1 MKYRFLILFAVVAL
15 LVACGKEKP
24 ERIVMNG
31 RMENVTDA
39 DPNAPNTKTYITNDE
54 RWVCWESTDQVL
66 ICPRDNRQ
74 SDAIN
79 GDDDVV
85 FDVAGGIGTTTSLLT
100 ADIIKEAH
108 ANIFKNPIYLFSPHT
123 LNPTKSSSG
132 WTITL
137 PATQPYR
144 TTTTPDPD
152 HTFSSQVMPMVA
164 FSNGVQEPYQYFHPV
179 CGILRLQFY
188 SSSATEVIVDKIVF
202 KAKDPTTGD
211 DKQIS
216 GVFKVTTNN
225 SLETP
230 AIQDPEPFITP
241 NGIAQTTDN
250 TITITD
256 INKPMGGSHQNSL
269 YAFYL
274 ALPYTKDPT
283 RNSDNPEDFLDNY
296 KLSVTVKA
304 HRADDAS
311 VKLKCAKV
319 LTCKIHRCNLTK
331 MRALDLEG
339 FVSDDAAGPGTSSVQ
354 LVGDG
359 SKDRPFQIYTYDDL
373 LKVRTAFDDAKGNP
387 MVNGQA
393 VKGINEAGGPTYF
406 KICRSDIVIP
416 ADGVWTGNGGIKN
429 FKGYMYFESS
439 TANQGII
446 ENNSNRAL
454 FESISPY
461 GKVEGISLA
470 GSVTVRARDI
480 YSPFC
485 QENNGIMLNCHNYCD
500 VTVDVYNSGSH
511 KMYLAGLCAENR
523 GTIIGGANS
532 GDMRSDSSNVAGIC
546 YYNYGTIQGSFTI
559 SHATP
564 KGKNIAG
571 ICFENMGGA
580 IVKECIVSSSVNPIN
595 SSGNA
600 GIIVFKNNSNA
611 TISDC
616 RVAGSLMFTANGSL
630 GGICNTNYGT
640 VKNCSNTVTL
650 VGCNT
655 SVGGIVAIN
664 EAGEV
669 YNCDSEGDHEI
680 RGSNGTNTATYA
692 GGIVGWLKGGSIN
705 NCFNQCLVTLAINSG
720 GIVGKIEMPAWRPSV
735 ERPVQNCWSGY
746 GINLHGYV
754 YDTICKVGNTC
765 FSAAMSDFDT
775 LSGCNRFHESL
786 YHLTGI
792 LPSYANYVRDQC
804 SSCPVELNMPLK
816 DALNYWV
823 DFVNPYNGSKYWRWT
838 VNDDEY
844 MPRFDMPAPAKR
856 LRAQAA
862 SYGTSS
868 AVKGIIRG
876 TRSHVGGSHVSG
888 SHTNGLISNKLRN
901 LRRN

>member
-1 MKYRFLILFAVVAL
+1 
-15 LVACGKEKP
+15 
-24 ERIVMNG
+24 MNG

-66 ICPRDNRQ
+66 ICPRDNRH
-74 SDAIN
+74 SDARN
-79 GDDDVV
+79 NDDDVV
-85 FDVAGGIGTTTSLLT
+85 FDVEGGVGTTTSLLT

-108 ANIFKNPIYLFSPHT
+108 ANIFKNPIYLFSPET
-123 LNPTKSSSG
+123 LNPVKSG
-132 WTITL
+132 DNWTITL

-144 TTTTPDPD
+144 ETTTPDPD
-152 HTFSSQVMPMVA
+152 HSFSSKVMPMVA

-188 SSSATEVIVDKIVF
+188 SSSATEVEIEEILVEGKEPGSTST
-202 KAKDPTTGD
+202 AN
-211 DKQIS
+211 KQLS
-216 GVFKVTTNN
+216 GVFTVTTSNHIG
-225 SLETP
+225 TR
-230 AIQDPEPFITP
+230 AIEDPEPFITP
-241 NGIAQTTDN
+241 TSISNPDN

-256 INKPMGGSHQNSL
+256 IHKCVGGVSQGNL
-269 YAFYL
+269 FAFYL

-283 RNSDNPEDFLDNY
+283 QNFSDPDDFLDYY
-296 KLSVTVKA
+296 KLRITVKG
-304 HRADDAS
+304 HRTGDN
-311 VKLKCAKV
+311 VKVQCQRILQA
-319 LTCKIHRCNLTK
+319 KIHRCNITK
-331 MRALDLEG
+331 MRALDLTS
-339 FVSDDAAGPGTSSVQ
+339 FVETGSGTSSVE

-359 SKDRPFQIYTYDDL
+359 SRDRPFQIYTYDDL
-373 LKVRTAFDDAKGNP
+373 LKVRTAFDDAKGDP
-387 MVNGQA
+387 KVNGQA

-454 FESISPY
+454 FESISQQ

-705 NCFNQCLVTLAINSG
+705 NCFNQCLVMLAINSG
-720 GIVGKIEMPAWRPSV
+720 GIVGKIEMPAWRPSE

-746 GINLHGYV
+746 GLNLHGYV

-765 FSAAMSDFDT
+765 FSASMSDFDT

-792 LPSYANYVRDQC
+792 LPSYVNYVHDQC

-823 DFVNPYNGSKYWRWT
+823 DFVNPSKYWRWT

-868 AVKGIIRG
+868 AAHGIIRG
-876 TRSHVGGSHVSG
+876 TRSHVGGSHVSGSHVSG